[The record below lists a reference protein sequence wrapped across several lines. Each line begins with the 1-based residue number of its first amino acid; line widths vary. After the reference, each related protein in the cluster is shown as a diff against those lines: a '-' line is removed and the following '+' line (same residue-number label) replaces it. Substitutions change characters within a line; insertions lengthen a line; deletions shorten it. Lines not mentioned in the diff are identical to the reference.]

1 MASVGKNTVAALQ
14 GRQYTYTSEEAWA
27 QGWAQALSEAAS
39 LGVRLAVL
47 SGSPG
52 WAEVWAGPLAKAG
65 ELAARFGMWLVAD
78 LGPQRDDE
86 GRVFPS
92 LHMISDDGT
101 FVGSQRQIHLDRQD
115 KAMLYSPGEELRI
128 FDSPEGALG
137 LLVGADVLVPE
148 VSRALTLLGAEV
160 LIHVGVLRDPSE
172 GAWRARLW
180 REVQANQTF
189 GIEAYPVGSGL
200 VGRSCILAPVEM
212 MPDGKGI
219 LAHVEDAN
227 AEGVAVAAL
236 DSDARAALIEQY
248 NILAEMNVPLYRR
261 QLLSLYRKESQA

>member
-1 MASVGKNTVAALQ
+1 MQ

-27 QGWAQALSEAAS
+27 RGWAQALSEAAS
-39 LGVRLAVL
+39 RGARLAVL

-52 WAEVWAGPLAKAG
+52 WDEVWEGPLAAAG

-86 GRVFPS
+86 GRVFPC
-92 LHMISDDGT
+92 LHVIADDGR
-101 FVGSQRQIHLDRQD
+101 VIGSQRQIHLSRDDR
-115 KAMLYSPGEELRI
+115 ALMFSPGEELRI
-128 FDSPEGALG
+128 FDSSAGPLG

-160 LIHVGVLRDPSE
+160 LIHVGVLHDPSE

-189 GIEAYPVGSGL
+189 GIEAYAVGTGL
-200 VGRSCILAPVEM
+200 VGRSSILAPVEM
-212 MPDGKGI
+212 TPDGRGI
-219 LAHVEDAN
+219 LAQAERLD
-227 AEGVAVAAL
+227 AEGIAAAEL
-236 DSDARAALIEQY
+236 DFGVRSALIRKY
-248 NILAEMNVPLYRR
+248 DILAEMNLPLYRR
-261 QLLSLYRKESQA
+261 QLLSLYRKESRT